1 MADKRFPWAK
11 TFVLG
16 FGFFGISIVWPLF
29 NWLYS
34 AVFMAL
40 ALFLMSRVRGRA
52 ALGTPALA

>member
-16 FGFFGISIVWPLF
+16 FGFFDISIVWPLF

-40 ALFLMSRVRGRA
+40 ALFPMSRVRGRA
-52 ALGTPALA
+52 ALRKPALA